1 METFK
6 EKVLRPSRRWTDIL
20 PVAVILAFVIFAIG
34 SIPIGFLSTVIPVE
48 QALGAFAGDGDTGA
62 FLWM

>member
-34 SIPIGFLSTVIPVE
+34 SIPIGFFII
-48 QALGAFAGDGDTGA
+48 
-62 FLWM
+62 